1 MNIKYIRT
9 TVSVVLLAFAFTI
22 TSPVF
27 AANDAMME
35 LLKVLH
41 ENGTIDDATYGLLK
55 NSAQADEERTAA
67 KIEDTAEEK
76 LASVKKMSDKL
87 KWAEKIKL
95 KGDLRLR
102 RQYSESDPEVGD
114 KSSRERYRYRLR
126 LGAEGE
132 VTDKVKVGLG
142 LASGGDDP
150 RSTNETLDDTFE
162 TKDIRLDYAFA
173 EWKATDWLDVVGGKF
188 KRKKYLWNPTDLL
201 WDGDINPEG
210 VSAHLHSK
218 NSFGTAYA
226 NAGHWILDEFR
237 GVSDDPTLTYAQIG
251 HKFKSGNFFGNVA
264 GTYYSFDGYD
274 IANDDNTGSSGELGE
289 HSSGGNTIVT
299 VGTEDR
305 YAFDYDSLGLSAEL
319 GVKDVIMPGKIIAVF
334 GDYIKNDDSDED
346 TGRAIGFKFGDKK
359 VKSAGTWQFKYINAD
374 LEGDAFPDI
383 FPDSDRL
390 GGQTGVKSN
399 EFVFKYA
406 IAKNIIL
413 ALDYYDSEQDLPGE
427 DDDEEKIFQ
436 SDISFKF

>member
-1 MNIKYIRT
+1 MKINFFRIAT
-9 TVSVVLLAFAFTI
+9 LAICLSLIAAI
-22 TSPVF
+22 TSPVY
-27 AANDAMME
+27 ATNDAMME

-55 NSAQADEERTAA
+55 NSAQADEERTTA

-102 RQYSESDPEVGD
+102 RQYDESDPEMGD

-150 RSTNETLDDTFE
+150 RSTNETLDDSFE

-188 KRKKYLWNPTDLL
+188 KRKKYLWNPSDLL

-210 VSAHLHSK
+210 VSAHLHTK

-226 NAGHWILDEFR
+226 NVGHWILDELR
-237 GVSDDPTLTYAQIG
+237 DVSDDPTLTYAQLG
-251 HKFKSGNFFGNVA
+251 HKFESGNFFGN
-264 GTYYSFDGYD
+264 F
-274 IANDDNTGSSGELGE
+274 LG
-289 HSSGGNTIVT
+289 N
-299 VGTEDR
+299 
-305 YAFDYDSLGLSAEL
+305 F
-319 GVKDVIMPGKIIAVF
+319 
-334 GDYIKNDDSDED
+334 
-346 TGRAIGFKFGDKK
+346 
-359 VKSAGTWQFKYINAD
+359 
-374 LEGDAFPDI
+374 
-383 FPDSDRL
+383 L
-390 GGQTGVKSN
+390 GGVC
-399 EFVFKYA
+399 
-406 IAKNIIL
+406 
-413 ALDYYDSEQDLPGE
+413 
-427 DDDEEKIFQ
+427 
-436 SDISFKF
+436 